1 MTAPDSKDSKDSEAR
16 RAPVRDRAA
25 DAIETA
31 RERALSAYEAAR
43 ARTTETAREVTDQL
57 AIYPA
62 AAVVGGLALG
72 ALLGYVLPRTER
84 EREWLGATGRK
95 LTDAAREAAQK
106 GLEAG
111 RERAD
116 QFTGHIVNSLGA
128 SLAEAVGSRPENDD

>member
-1 MTAPDSKDSKDSEAR
+1 
-16 RAPVRDRAA
+16 
-25 DAIETA
+25 
-31 RERALSAYEAAR
+31 
-43 ARTTETAREVTDQL
+43 VTGQL
-57 AIYPA
+57 AVYPV

-84 EREWLGATGRK
+84 ERKWLGATGRK
-95 LTDAAREAAQK
+95 LSDAAREAAQK

-128 SLAEAVGSRPENDD
+128 SLTEAVGGLRENDD

>member
-1 MTAPDSKDSKDSEAR
+1 MTTPYQQKKERKAR
-16 RAPVRDRAA
+16 RDPVRARAA

-31 RERALSAYEAAR
+31 RERTLSAYEAAR
-43 ARTTETAREVTDQL
+43 ARTTETAREVTGQL
-57 AIYPA
+57 AVYPV

-84 EREWLGATGRK
+84 ERKWLGATGRK
-95 LTDAAREAAQK
+95 LSDAAREAAQK

-128 SLAEAVGSRPENDD
+128 SLTEAVGGRRENDD